1 MVTSIRELQSIID
14 ELGARIDAPKPLLII
29 LSAPADDGAPYVEIH
44 ENSFSYVSSERGYE
58 IYRKSTSSLDEL
70 LYWIMARAVRQ
81 MAVKYELENRAGDCD
96 TRRLYFSRF
105 IQLLGEIKPE
115 WAELAR
121 LDIDEILKS
130 SPYID
135 N

>member
-1 MVTSIRELQSIID
+1 M
-14 ELGARIDAPKPLLII
+14 II